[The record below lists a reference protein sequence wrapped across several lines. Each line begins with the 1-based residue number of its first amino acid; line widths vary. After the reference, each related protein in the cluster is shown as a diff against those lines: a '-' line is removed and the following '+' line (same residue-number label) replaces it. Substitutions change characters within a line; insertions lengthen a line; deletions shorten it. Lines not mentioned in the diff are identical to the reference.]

1 MESHFKMKTKNVI
14 QQLSKEIQ
22 PWMHFSFLFTL
33 AHIMSSG
40 FVSLYIGITRYLRIA
55 TVRASGELAQ
65 GQMTSCLRPLLWK
78 TLRNASQEEIDPEGR
93 KKKIIVWFLKWC
105 YSNCKLIIQYIRLFW
120 MKKLKRTH

>member
-1 MESHFKMKTKNVI
+1 
-14 QQLSKEIQ
+14 
-22 PWMHFSFLFTL
+22 MHFSFLFTL

-40 FVSLYIGITRYLRIA
+40 FVSLYIGITQYLRIA

-93 KKKIIVWFLKWC
+93 KKYHSLISKVMLFKLQTY
-105 YSNCKLIIQYIRLFW
+105 YSIY
-120 MKKLKRTH
+120 